1 MNTQIK
7 KQISIFPDSPRDK
20 KIVDENGNI
29 TDVWSLYFDQLTR
42 ALQTNFKPE
51 GVVIPSQSADNIS
64 LLGDASA
71 SIGNIIY
78 DSTNNQFKGIILV
91 SIIDDVV
98 TTITKTFT
106 LT

>member
-1 MNTQIK
+1 MSQTR
-7 KQISIFPDSPRDK
+7 KQQAIFPDLPRDPLL
-20 KIVDENGNI
+20 VDKDGNI
-29 TDVWSLYFDQLTR
+29 TDPWNLYFQQLTM

-51 GVVIPSQSADNIS
+51 GIVVPPKPANEIA
-64 LLGDASA
+64 LLGNVDE

-91 SIIDDVV
+91 TLGPPVV
-98 TTITKTFT
+98 TITKTFT